1 MEQGFEKRFNKGDIV
16 YWCSFDHTGKYF
28 VRWGMVN
35 EQFSDAVCV
44 DLLEQP
50 ETRYIN
56 GIPIDEFEDNTYHK
70 LPKGW
75 TYDTKLYE
83 LTYVVPDNLKGYKID
98 IANSDSI
105 KQAYTNRAL
114 VKSDTIFHG
123 NIETDVTKQG
133 YKILK
138 KYPMWQKQYET
149 HTSIRPDKAFFTYA
163 EAQKEVDADNAELE
177 RIANLSDYDWSV
189 EQIDKTLNAW
199 QKTCGVTDEEK
210 QKYREW
216 ILNLK
221 DIENVEIRDFGGNI
235 EWKYCDKKKWHGID
249 LSD

>member
-1 MEQGFEKRFNKGDIV
+1 MKKSFEKRFNKGDIV
-16 YWCSFDHTGKYF
+16 YWCSFDHTGKYY
-28 VRWGMVN
+28 VKWGMVD

-44 DLLEQP
+44 DLLEQH

-56 GIPIDEFEDNTYHK
+56 GIPINEFEDNTYHK

-83 LTYVVPDNLKGYKID
+83 LTYVVPDNLKNYKID
-98 IANSDSI
+98 ITNSDSI
-105 KQAYTNRAL
+105 KQAYTDGVL

-133 YKILK
+133 YKVLK

-149 HTSIRPDKAFFTYA
+149 HTSIRPDKVFFTYA
-163 EAQKEVDADNAELE
+163 EAKKEADANNAELI

-189 EQIDKTLNAW
+189 EQIDNTLNMW
-199 QKTCGVTDEEK
+199 QKICDVKDEEK
-210 QKYREW
+210 QKYRDW

-221 DIENVEIRDFGGNI
+221 NIENVEIRDYCGNI
-235 EWKYCDKKKWHGID
+235 EWKYCDKKKWHGITLTD
-249 LSD
+249 